1 MTPRPRKKV
10 FRDLPPNLYAR
21 RIGGVLYYQYR
32 DPIADKFISLGTN
45 KDEAIIDA
53 HALNADAFATKR
65 ATRLAHAKKE
75 TGPTFADWVTRY
87 TDIVNRERA
96 PRPNTIRTRDN
107 VLKRAVLH
115 LGAVPVDQVTVL
127 QVAEMLTALTDEGKD
142 RMALLVRSTLMDVFR
157 VAKSE
162 GLVDTNPAADT
173 RPPRATV
180 KRERLTLDTFLAIA
194 AVAEREEAWIENSMW
209 LALLT
214 GQRRESIGVMEFAHF
229 RDGHLHVVQGK
240 TGALVRI
247 DGRIGLTAVGMTIAD
262 VISRCRDN
270 VVSRWILHHS
280 TRRRGATAGQ
290 AVHIDSISKKFA
302 LCRDRT
308 GLTWDKNPPTYHEIR
323 SLSARLYKADG
334 RDPQALLGHRA
345 AAMTAVYTDSRG
357 AEWVTVGL

>member
-1 MTPRPRKKV
+1 MTPRPRKTP

-21 RIGGVLYYQYR
+21 KIGQVLYYQYR
-32 DPIADKFISLGTN
+32 DPITHKFLALGTN
-45 KDEAIIDA
+45 KDEAILDA

-65 ATRLAHAKKE
+65 ATRLAYAKKE
-75 TGPTFADWVTRY
+75 TGPTFADWIVRY
-87 TDIVNRERA
+87 TDIVNRERQ

-107 VLKRAVLH
+107 ALKRAVLH
-115 LGAVPVDQVTVL
+115 LGTVPIDQVTVL
-127 QVAEMLTALTDEGKD
+127 QVAEILSALTDDGKD

-162 GLVDTNPAADT
+162 GLVTSNPAADT

-194 AVAEREEAWIENSMW
+194 AVAEHEEAWIANSMW

-214 GQRRESIGVMEFAHF
+214 GQRRESIVAMEFAHY
-229 RDGHLHVVQGK
+229 REGHLHIAQGK

-247 DGRIGLTAVGMTIAD
+247 DARIGLHAVSMTIAD
-262 VISRCRDN
+262 VIARCRDN
-270 VVSRWILHHS
+270 VVSRWMLHHS
-280 TRRRGATAGQ
+280 TRRRGATPGQ
-290 AVHIDSISKKFA
+290 PVHIDSISKKFA

-308 GLTWDKNPPTYHEIR
+308 GLPWGPHPPTYHEIR
-323 SLSARLYKADG
+323 SLSARLYKAEG
-334 RDPQALLGHRA
+334 RDPQTLLGHKN
-345 AAMTAVYTDSRG
+345 AAMTAVYTDARG